1 MIKKL
6 ALSLTS
12 VAIVATLNATTPGT
26 DNAADAAYASG
37 WTNGTDGG
45 TAATFNP
52 WDLTNNNNAGGMPA
66 VAPFAGYF
74 IGDSTLGS
82 GDINTSGKSFGI
94 FANPSTAFAD
104 ADRAFDT
111 ALDIGQTFSLDL
123 AVNFLNGNKGFN
135 LYSGGTPT
143 MGTQIF
149 NFNAGANLY
158 RINGNDTGLTF
169 DAASVFHL
177 AFSQTSAGGG
187 SYSVSR
193 GSSSFTGTY
202 TGDPTAFR
210 LYNSGTDNGSNSNN
224 LYFNNLSVSTVA
236 VPEPSTLS
244 LLAGPALLGGWLF
257 LRRRRAS

>member
-12 VAIVATLNATTPGT
+12 VAIVATLSATTPGT
-26 DNAADAAYASG
+26 DNAADAAYATA

-52 WDLTNNNNAGGMPA
+52 WDLTNNNDGANMGADH
-66 VAPFAGYF
+66 AGYF
-74 IGDSTLGS
+74 IGDSTAGS
-82 GDINTSGKSFGI
+82 GDINTSGKSFAI

-104 ADRAFDT
+104 ADRTFDT

-149 NFNAGANLY
+149 NFNAGGNLY
-158 RINGNDTGLTF
+158 SINGNDTGLTF

-177 AFSQTSAGGG
+177 AFNQTSAGGG

-210 LYNSGTDNGSNSNN
+210 LYNSGTDNGNNANN

-244 LLAGPALLGGWLF
+244 LLAGPALLGGWMF